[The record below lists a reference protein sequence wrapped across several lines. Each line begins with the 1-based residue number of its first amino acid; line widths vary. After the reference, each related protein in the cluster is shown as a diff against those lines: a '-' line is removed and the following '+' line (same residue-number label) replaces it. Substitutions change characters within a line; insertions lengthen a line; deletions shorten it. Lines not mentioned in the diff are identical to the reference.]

1 MSGLK
6 SIPAFCPRRGLQ
18 SMQRI
23 TRLVPFLCV
32 LFACPAFCQS
42 QGEGAGDDV
51 GQIANALRSRD
62 FARALTLSQSALSK
76 RPGDF
81 RIWTLRGM
89 AAAGV
94 GSRTAALSDYE
105 SALKL
110 APNYLPALEGAA
122 QTEFQMGRDAARPLL
137 ERVLIQRPDDATS
150 HAMLGVL
157 DYRKRNCADA
167 IEHFQKAAGVIA
179 SQPGALSEYGACLGF
194 LNRDEDAVTVFAQAL
209 ALDPARREARYNLA
223 LAQWDAH
230 HADDALAT
238 LQPLMDAMPADE
250 DALNL
255 GAEIL
260 EAKGDTPRA
269 TEVLRNAIVA
279 DPKHL
284 DSYLQFAMLSYDHAS
299 PRVGIDMLNA
309 GLTQLPNEPRLYLV
323 RGILL
328 TQLGEFTQA
337 AEDFDAAS
345 GIDPQLSFLGVAE
358 GLVKSQQHKPAEA
371 LKGFRADV
379 ETHPNGA
386 YAHYLLAEE
395 LLEEG
400 KPEGSPEYKEE
411 VASAERAVKLDPTL
425 VAAHDLLSTV
435 YLENGH
441 TDLAIEQARAAL
453 ALDANDQQAVYHLI
467 VAMRKTD
474 RKDELPALLKR
485 LVDLRSNAVT
495 RQATGKRYRLSD
507 DPTSTDSKAP

>member
-1 MSGLK
+1 MTGLK
-6 SIPAFCPRRGLQ
+6 SALAFYPRRGFR
-18 SMQRI
+18 SVQRI
-23 TRLVPFLCV
+23 ARLVALLCV
-32 LFACPAFCQS
+32 LLTCSAFCHS
-42 QGEGAGDDV
+42 QGEGASGDV
-51 GQIANALRSRD
+51 GQIAGALRSRD

-76 RPGDF
+76 QPDDF

-89 AAAGV
+89 ASAGM
-94 GSRTAALSDYE
+94 GSQTAALSAYE

-122 QTEFQMGRDAARPLL
+122 QTEFQMGHDAARPLL
-137 ERVLIQRPDDATS
+137 ERVLLQRPDDATS
-150 HAMLGVL
+150 HAMLAVL
-157 DYRKRNCADA
+157 DYRKRNCAEA
-167 IEHFQKAAGVIA
+167 IEHFQKAARAIA
-179 SQPGALSEYGACLGF
+179 SQQGALSEYGACLGF
-194 LNRDEDAVTVFAQAL
+194 LNRDEDAVAVFAQAL
-209 ALDPARREARYNLA
+209 ELEPARREARYNLA
-223 LAQWDAH
+223 LAQWNAH
-230 HADDALAT
+230 RADDALAT
-238 LQPLMDAMPADE
+238 MQPLMEAMPADE
-250 DALNL
+250 AALNL

-260 EAKGDTPRA
+260 EAQGDTPRA
-269 TEVLRNAIVA
+269 AELLRNAIVG
-279 DPKHL
+279 DPKYP

-299 PRVGIDMLNA
+299 ARVGIDMLNA

-345 GIDPQLSFLGVAE
+345 RIDPQLSFLGVAE
-358 GLVKSQQHKPAEA
+358 GLVKSQQHKSAEA
-371 LKGFRADV
+371 LKEFRADV
-379 ETHPNGA
+379 EAHPNEA

-411 VASAERAVKLDPTL
+411 MAAAERAVKLDPSM
-425 VAAHDLLSTV
+425 VAAHDLLSAV

-441 TDLAIEQARAAL
+441 TILAIEQARAAL
-453 ALDANDQQAVYHLI
+453 TLDPNDQQAVYHLI

-485 LVDLRSNAVT
+485 LVDLREIAKT
-495 RQATGKRYRLSD
+495 RQATGNRYHLTD
-507 DPTSTDSKAP
+507 DPTSTDPKAP

>member
-1 MSGLK
+1 MHC
-6 SIPAFCPRRGLQ
+6 IA
-18 SMQRI
+18 
-23 TRLVPFLCV
+23 RLVPFICIL
-32 LFACPAFCQS
+32 LACPAFYHGQS
-42 QGEGAGDDV
+42 EGASDDV

-89 AAAGV
+89 ASAGM
-94 GSRTAALSDYE
+94 GSQTEALSAYE

-122 QTEFQMGRDAARPLL
+122 QTEFQMGHDAARPLL
-137 ERVLIQRPDDATS
+137 ERVLVQRPDDATS

-167 IEHFQKAAGVIA
+167 VEHFQKAAGAIDR
-179 SQPGALSEYGACLGF
+179 QPGALSEYGACLGF
-194 LNRDEDAVTVFAQAL
+194 LNRDEDAVAVFAQVL
-209 ALDPARREARYNLA
+209 ALDPDKREARYNLA

-230 HADDALAT
+230 RVDDALAT

-250 DALNL
+250 DALDL
-255 GAEIL
+255 GAEIF

-279 DPKHL
+279 DPKYP

-309 GLTQLPNEPRLYLV
+309 GLIQLPNEPRLYLV

-328 TQLGEFTQA
+328 TQLGEFTEA
-337 AEDFDAAS
+337 AADFDAAS
-345 GIDPQLSFLGVAE
+345 RIDPQLSFLGVAE

-371 LKGFRADV
+371 LKKFRDDV
-379 ETHPNGA
+379 EAHPNEA

-395 LLEEG
+395 LQEEG

-411 VASAERAVKLDPTL
+411 LAAAERAVKLDPKL
-425 VAAHDLLSTV
+425 IAAHDLLSAV

-441 TDLAIEQARAAL
+441 SDLAIEQARAAL
-453 ALDANDQQAVYHLI
+453 ALDPNDQQAVYHLI
-467 VAMRKTD
+467 VAIRKTG

-485 LVDLRSNAVT
+485 LVDLRANAKT
-495 RQATGKRYRLSD
+495 SEAYGKRYRLSD
-507 DPTSTDSKAP
+507 DRTSTDPKAP